1 MTKTLRPSP
10 TALLNPCADPIFKIL
25 FTTESPEA
33 HQALTCFLSDILE
46 KPVTD
51 VVLQPNELSG
61 ESLGDKQAEFDI
73 NCKIDGKI
81 ANVEMQGSNSQGD
94 YGKRAEYHAAHVL
107 NHYTPKGSKWQDIP
121 QVFQISVLNFV
132 FDPEEKNCVN
142 YYCLRNEGG
151 RVISRTLN
159 VIFMELPKIARLDDE
174 IDSLTPAEMW
184 GKFFL
189 YASDE
194 EKQDYVIELVKANR
208 GIAMAFTVLRNVSQD
223 ELNWYHE
230 TRYWMHVSDE
240 LSMKEAARREGL
252 AEGRASGLAEGLAE
266 GERKK
271 AVEAV
276 QSFYKNGVSLEI
288 IAKSLNMPLD
298 EVRNIIGK

>member
-1 MTKTLRPSP
+1 MAQSLRPYP
-10 TALLNPCADPIFKIL
+10 GALLNPCADPIFKTL
-25 FTTESPEA
+25 FTDESNEA

-46 KPVTD
+46 KTVTD

-61 ESLGDKQAEFDI
+61 ESVFDKQAEFDI

-81 ANVEMQGSNSQGD
+81 ANIEMQGSNKEVA

-107 NHYTPKGSKWQDIP
+107 NHYTTKGMKWPDIP
-121 QVFQISVLNFV
+121 QVFQISVLNFT
-132 FDPEEKNCVN
+132 FDADEKNCIN
-142 YYCLRNEGG
+142 YYCLRNENGH
-151 RVISRTLN
+151 VISRTLN
-159 VIFMELPKIARLDDE
+159 VIFMELPKIARLDDD

-189 YASDE
+189 YASDA
-194 EKQDYVIELVKANR
+194 EKQDYIIELAKHNR
-208 GIAMAFTVLRNVSQD
+208 GIEMAFTVLKNVSQD

-230 TRYWMHVSDE
+230 TRYWMHFSDE
-240 LSMKEAARREGL
+240 LTMKDAARQ
-252 AEGRASGLAEGLAE
+252 EGLAE

-276 QSFYKNGVSLEI
+276 RSFYKNGVSEEI

-298 EVRNIIGK
+298 EVRKIIGE